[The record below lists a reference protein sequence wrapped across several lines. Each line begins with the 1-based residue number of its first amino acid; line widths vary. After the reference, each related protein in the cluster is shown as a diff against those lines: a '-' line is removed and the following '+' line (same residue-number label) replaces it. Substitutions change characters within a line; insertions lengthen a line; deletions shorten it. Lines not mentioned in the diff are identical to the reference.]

1 MQSGNIFNQTKELRL
16 MTTDEIGSRAAR
28 HGHTPVSNGTENTP
42 SNGGKKPKKKRI
54 LLKIFLGLV
63 LLGILGLLAGVGL
76 FWSYAKDAPK
86 LEDDKLSA
94 TVSSKLYDAN
104 NEVFEELGAEKREMI
119 KPTDVPQLLKD
130 AVVSV
135 EDKRFYKHSG
145 VDPIRILGSAFSNF
159 KTGGLQGGSTLTQQ
173 LIKLS
178 YFSTKEKDQNLKRK
192 AQEAWL
198 AMQLEKEKSKEE
210 ILTYYIN
217 KVYMANGLYGMETAA
232 QAYYGKPLAE
242 LSLPQTALLAGM
254 PQAPNDYDPY
264 VKPDVAKERRDV
276 VLYTMKENDKI
287 TQKEYDDAKATPIA
301 DGLQPLKQSNENRKI
316 VDNYIREVI
325 AEVESMGKNPYT
337 DGLDIHTN
345 LDMNAQKRLYDIIN
359 SDTYVEYPDPEFQVA
374 STVIDVKTG
383 QVKAQI
389 GGRNIPDDVQLGSN
403 LAIETDRDV
412 GSTMKPIADYGPA
425 IENLNYST
433 GRIMMDQPTTYE
445 GTNIE
450 VTNADMQYYGAL
462 TMRKAIMYSRNT
474 TAIRTFDAVGSD
486 KSAAFLKDLGIE
498 FKDFVAANAISSNT
512 SELGGNKYGV
522 SSLKLAAAYAAF
534 ANMGV
539 YNKPYYVSKVVYQD
553 GSEDVTETESKRAMK
568 DSTAY
573 MMTDMLKDVI
583 SGGTAF
589 NAGVPGLIQAGKTGT
604 ANYTDDDLVKIGA
617 SASSSIA
624 PDSTFVG
631 YTPHYAV
638 SVWTGY
644 KQRLTPIPYE
654 YWGTASD
661 VYREMMTYLSEGVS
675 NDDWVM
681 PDSVI
686 RSGSELYVK
695 GAYEEQLLPS
705 NTGNT
710 SSSSWE
716 NPVSS
721 EPGTTSSSTVPSQ
734 TEPSSTQPSEP
745 PVSST
750 QQTEP
755 PASTTPTEVLPSSE
769 PPQESSTPP
778 VIQNNATRRRS
789 SPG

>member
-1 MQSGNIFNQTKELRL
+1 

-28 HGHTPVSNGTENTP
+28 HGHTSGTNNTENTP
-42 SNGGKKPKKKRI
+42 PTNGGKKPKKKRI
-54 LLKIFLGLV
+54 LLKLFLGLV
-63 LLGILGLLAGVGL
+63 LLGVLGLLAGIGL

-198 AMQLEKEKSKEE
+198 AIELEKEKSKEE

-232 QAYYGKPLAE
+232 QSYFGKPLAE
-242 LSLPQTALLAGM
+242 LNLPQTALLAGM

-287 TQKEYDDAKATPIA
+287 TQKEYDDAKATPID

-325 AEVESMGKNPYT
+325 AEVEGMGKNVYT

-345 LDMNAQKRLYDIIN
+345 LDMNAQKRLYEIIN
-359 SDTYVEYPDPEFQVA
+359 SDTYVEYPDQDFQVA

-389 GGRNIPDDVQLGSN
+389 GGRNIPDDVQLGTN

-433 GRIMMDQPTTYE
+433 GRIMMDKPTTYE
-445 GTNIE
+445 GTNIP

-474 TAIRTFDAVGSD
+474 TAIQTFDAVGSD

-498 FKDFVAANAISSNT
+498 FKEIVAANAISSNT
-512 SELGGNKYGV
+512 SDLGGNKYGV

-539 YNKPYYVSKVVYQD
+539 YNKPHYVNKVVYQD
-553 GSEDVTETESKRAMK
+553 GSEDVIETESKRAMK

-604 ANYTDDDLVKIGA
+604 ANYTDADLANIGV
-617 SASSSIA
+617 SESSSIA

-661 VYREMMTYLSEGVS
+661 VYREMMTYLSEGVA
-675 NDDWVM
+675 NDDWTM
-681 PDSVI
+681 PDTVI

-705 NTGNT
+705 STTGYDT
-710 SSSSWE
+710 SSSWE
-716 NPVSS
+716 TPISS
-721 EPGTTSSSTVPSQ
+721 EPATTSSSTVPSQ
-734 TEPSSTQPSEP
+734 TEPPTSQSSEP
-745 PVSST
+745 PASST
-750 QQTEP
+750 PPTEP
-755 PASTTPTEVLPSSE
+755 PASSTPSEEPANSE
-769 PPQESSTPP
+769 PPQSSSGPP
-778 VIQNNATRRRS
+778 VIQNNSFRRRS
-789 SPG
+789 SPE

>member
-1 MQSGNIFNQTKELRL
+1 
-16 MTTDEIGSRAAR
+16 
-28 HGHTPVSNGTENTP
+28 
-42 SNGGKKPKKKRI
+42 
-54 LLKIFLGLV
+54 
-63 LLGILGLLAGVGL
+63 
-76 FWSYAKDAPK
+76 
-86 LEDDKLSA
+86 
-94 TVSSKLYDAN
+94 
-104 NEVFEELGAEKREMI
+104 MI
-119 KPTDVPQLLKD
+119 KPTEVPQLLKD

-232 QAYYGKPLAE
+232 QTYYGKPLSE

-264 VKPDVAKERRDV
+264 VKPEIAKERRDV

-287 TQKEYDDAKATPIA
+287 TQKEYDDAKATPIN
-301 DGLQPLKQSNENRKI
+301 DGLQPLKQSNDNRKI
-316 VDNYIREVI
+316 VDNYIKEVI
-325 AEVESMGKNPYT
+325 NEVSKMGKNVYT
-337 DGLDIHTN
+337 DGLEIHTN
-345 LDMNAQKRLYDIIN
+345 LDMNAQKRLYDIVN
-359 SDTYVEYPDPEFQVA
+359 SDTYVQYPDQDFQVA

-389 GGRNIPDDVQLGSN
+389 GGRNIPDDVQLGTN
-403 LAIETDRDV
+403 LAVETDRDV

-425 IENLNYST
+425 IEDLNYST
-433 GRIMMDQPTTYE
+433 GRIMLDKPTNYE
-445 GTNIE
+445 GTNIP
-450 VTNADMQYYGAL
+450 VTNADMQYYGAI
-462 TMRKAIMYSRNT
+462 TMRKAIMHSRNT
-474 TAIRTFDAVGSD
+474 TAIQTFDEVGSD
-486 KSAAFLKDLGIE
+486 KSAAFLKNLGIE
-498 FKDFVAANAISSNT
+498 FKQIVAANAISSNT
-512 SELGGNKYGV
+512 IDLGGNKYGV
-522 SSLKLAAAYAAF
+522 SSLKLAAAYASF

-539 YNKPYYVSKVVYQD
+539 YNKPYYVNKVVYQD
-553 GSEDVTETESKRAMK
+553 GSEDVTQTESKRAMK

-583 SGGTAF
+583 GGGTAF
-589 NAGVPGLIQAGKTGT
+589 NADIPGLIQAGKTGT
-604 ANYTDDDLVKIGA
+604 ANYTDDDLAKIGA

-644 KQRLTPIPYE
+644 KNRLTPIPFE

-661 VYREMMTYLSEGVS
+661 VYRQMMTYLSEGVS

-681 PDSVI
+681 PDTVV
-686 RSGSELYVK
+686 RSGGELYVK
-695 GAYEEQLLPS
+695 GAYEEQVITS
-705 NTGNT
+705 NSGSDT
-710 SSSSWE
+710 SSSSE
-716 NPVSS
+716 SS
-721 EPGTTSSSTVPSQ
+721 TTSETTSSSTVPSQ
-734 TEPSSTQPSEP
+734 TEAPVTPPSEIPNSSSQSIEPSEPTTSSETVPSSDSTQPSN
-745 PVSST
+745 PV
-750 QQTEP
+750 
-755 PASTTPTEVLPSSE
+755 V
-769 PPQESSTPP
+769 
-778 VIQNNATRRRS
+778 QNNAVRRRS
-789 SPG
+789 SSD

>member
-1 MQSGNIFNQTKELRL
+1 

-28 HGHTPVSNGTENTP
+28 YGRTSASNSTGNTP

-54 LLKIFLGLV
+54 FLKIFLGLV
-63 LLGILGLLAGVGL
+63 LLGVLGLLAGLGL

-86 LEDDKLSA
+86 LEDEKLSA

-198 AMQLEKEKSKEE
+198 AIQLEKEKSKEE

-232 QAYYGKPLAE
+232 QSYYGKPLAE
-242 LSLPQTALLAGM
+242 LTLPQTALLAGM

-287 TQKEYDDAKATPIA
+287 TQKEYEDAKATPI
-301 DGLQPLKQSNENRKI
+301 DEGLQPLKQSNENRKV
-316 VDNYIREVI
+316 VDNYIKEVI
-325 AEVESMGKNPYT
+325 AEVESLGKNPYT

-359 SDTYVEYPDPEFQVA
+359 SDTYVDYPDADFQVA

-445 GTNIE
+445 GTNIP

-474 TAIRTFDAVGSD
+474 TAIQTFDAVGSD
-486 KSAAFLKDLGIE
+486 KSADFLKDLGIE
-498 FKDFVAANAISSNT
+498 FKDLVAANAISSNT
-512 SELGGNKYGV
+512 SDLGGNKYGV

-604 ANYTDDDLVKIGA
+604 ANYTEDDLAKIGA

-675 NDDWVM
+675 TDDWVM

-705 NTGNT
+705 NSGYE

-721 EPGTTSSSTVPSQ
+721 DPGTTSSSTVPSQ
-734 TEPSSTQPSEP
+734 TEPSVSQSSEAP
-745 PVSST
+745 ATST

-755 PASTTPTEVLPSSE
+755 SSSTTPPEVTPPSSD
-769 PPQESSTPP
+769 PPEESSTPP
-778 VIQNNATRRRS
+778 VVQNNSARRRP
-789 SPG
+789 SPD

>member
-1 MQSGNIFNQTKELRL
+1 
-16 MTTDEIGSRAAR
+16 MTTDGIGSRAAR
-28 HGHTPVSNGTENTP
+28 HGQSPSSSTANT
-42 SNGGKKPKKKRI
+42 SSSGGKKPKKKRI

-63 LLGILGLLAGVGL
+63 LLGIIGLLAGLGL

-86 LEDDKLSA
+86 LEDEKLSA

-119 KPTDVPQLLKD
+119 KPTDVPQSLKD

-232 QAYYGKPLAE
+232 QSYFGKPLAE

-276 VLYTMKENDKI
+276 VLYTMKENKKI
-287 TQKEYDDAKATPIA
+287 TEKEYEEAKATPID

-325 AEVESMGKNPYT
+325 AEVEKMGKNPYT

-345 LDMNAQKRLYDIIN
+345 LDMDAQKRLYDIIN
-359 SDTYVEYPDPEFQVA
+359 SDTYVEYPDPDFQVA

-445 GTNIE
+445 GTNIP

-486 KSAAFLKDLGIE
+486 KSADFLKDLGIE
-498 FKDFVAANAISSNT
+498 FKEIVAANAISSNT
-512 SELGGNKYGV
+512 SELDGNKYGV
-522 SSLKLAAAYAAF
+522 SSLKLAAAYASF

-539 YNKPYYVSKVVYQD
+539 YNKPYYVNKVVYQD

-604 ANYTDDDLVKIGA
+604 ANYTDEDLAKIGA
-617 SASSSIA
+617 SESSSIA

-681 PDSVI
+681 PDTVI
-686 RSGSELYVK
+686 RSGNELYVK
-695 GAYEEQLLPS
+695 GVYEEQLLPS
-705 NTGNT
+705 NSGNE

-721 EPGTTSSSTVPSQ
+721 ETGTTSSSTTTVPSQ
-734 TEPSSTQPSEP
+734 TESSSTQSVEP
-745 PVSST
+745 PATST

-755 PASTTPTEVLPSSE
+755 PEPTAPTESSE
-769 PPQESSTPP
+769 VPSQPSTPP
-778 VIQNNATRRRS
+778 VPNSAARRRTS
-789 SPG
+789 SG

>member
-1 MQSGNIFNQTKELRL
+1 
-16 MTTDEIGSRAAR
+16 MTTDEIGSRVSR
-28 HGHTPVSNGTENTP
+28 HGQMPASNNNANIPT
-42 SNGGKKPKKKRI
+42 NGGKKPKKKRI

-63 LLGILGLLAGVGL
+63 LLGFLGLLAGVGL

-86 LEDDKLSA
+86 LDDDKLSA
-94 TVSSKLYDAN
+94 TVSSKLYDIN

-135 EDKRFYKHSG
+135 EDKRFYKHNG

-178 YFSTKEKDQNLKRK
+178 YFSTQEKDQNLKRK

-198 AMQLEKEKSKEE
+198 ALKLEKEKSKEE

-232 QAYYGKPLAE
+232 QSYFGKPLAE
-242 LSLPQTALLAGM
+242 LTLPQTALLAGM

-276 VLYTMKENDKI
+276 VLYTMKENEKI
-287 TQKEYDDAKATPIA
+287 TQKQYDDAKATPID

-316 VDNYIREVI
+316 VDNYIKEVI
-325 AEVESMGKNPYT
+325 DEVESMGKNVYT
-337 DGLDIHTN
+337 DGLDIYTN
-345 LDMNAQKRLYDIIN
+345 LDMNAQKRLYEIIN
-359 SDTYVEYPDPEFQVA
+359 SDTYVEYPDPDFQVA

-389 GGRNIPDDVQLGSN
+389 GGRNIPDDVQLGDN
-403 LAIETDRDV
+403 KAIQTDRDV

-433 GRIMMDQPTTYE
+433 GRIMMDQPTNYE
-445 GTNIE
+445 GTNIA
-450 VTNADMQYYGAL
+450 VTNADMQYYGAI

-474 TAIRTFDAVGSD
+474 TAIQTFNAVGSD
-486 KSAAFLKDLGIE
+486 KSAEFLKGLGIE
-498 FKDFVAANAISSNT
+498 FKDMVAANAISSNT
-512 SELGGNKYGV
+512 SDLGGNKYGV

-539 YNKPYYVSKVVYQD
+539 YNKPYYVNKVVYQD
-553 GSEDVTETESKRAMK
+553 GSEEVTQTESKRAMK
-568 DSTAY
+568 ESTAY
-573 MMTDMLKDVI
+573 MITDMLKDVI

-589 NAGVPGLIQAGKTGT
+589 NAGIPGLIQAGKTGT
-604 ANYTDDDLVKIGA
+604 ANYTEDDLVKMGA
-617 SASSSIA
+617 SQLSSIA

-631 YTPHYAV
+631 YSPHYAI

-654 YWGTASD
+654 YWGTASS

-675 NDDWVM
+675 NDDWEM

-705 NTGNT
+705 NTGYET
-710 SSSSWE
+710 STSWE
-716 NPVSS
+716 SPVSS
-721 EPGTTSSSTVPSQ
+721 ESSTTASSSTETSQSEVPA
-734 TEPSSTQPSEP
+734 TQSSEP
-745 PVSST
+745 PV
-750 QQTEP
+750 
-755 PASTTPTEVLPSSE
+755 TPSQSSE
-769 PPQESSTPP
+769 PAISTPETEVP
-778 VIQNNATRRRS
+778 ASSDPPEQPSTPSVEINA
-789 SPG
+789 GG

>member
-1 MQSGNIFNQTKELRL
+1 

-54 LLKIFLGLV
+54 LLKIFLGIV

-287 TQKEYDDAKATPIA
+287 TQKEYDDAKATPID

-778 VIQNNATRRRS
+778 IIQNNSARRRS

>member
-1 MQSGNIFNQTKELRL
+1 

-28 HGHTPVSNGTENTP
+28 HGHSTVSTSAEIPP

-54 LLKIFLGLV
+54 LLKLFLGLV
-63 LLGILGLLAGVGL
+63 LLGILGLLAGLGL

-104 NEVFEELGAEKREMI
+104 NEVFEELGAEKREII
-119 KPTDVPQLLKD
+119 KPTDVPDLLKD

-145 VDPIRILGSAFSNF
+145 VDPIRIISSAFSNF

-192 AQEAWL
+192 AQEAW
-198 AMQLEKEKSKEE
+198 MSIQLEKEKSKEE
-210 ILTYYIN
+210 ILTYYVN

-232 QAYYGKPLAE
+232 QSYYGKSLAE

-276 VLYTMKENDKI
+276 VLYTMKENEKI
-287 TQKEYDDAKATPIA
+287 TQKEYDEAKATPID

-325 AEVESMGKNPYT
+325 AEVESMGKNVYT

-359 SDTYVEYPDPEFQVA
+359 SDTYVEYPDPDFQVA

-389 GGRNIPDDVQLGSN
+389 GGRNIPDDVQLGTNS
-403 LAIETDRDV
+403 AIETDRDV

-433 GRIMMDQPTTYE
+433 GRIMMDKPTTYE
-445 GTNIE
+445 GTNIP

-474 TAIRTFDAVGSD
+474 TAIQTFDAVGRD

-498 FKDFVAANAISSNT
+498 FKEIVAANAISSNT
-512 SELGGNKYGV
+512 SDLGGNKYGV

-539 YNKPYYVSKVVYQD
+539 YNKPYYVNKVVYQD

-589 NAGVPGLIQAGKTGT
+589 NAGIPGLIQAGKTGT
-604 ANYTDDDLVKIGA
+604 ANYTEDDLAKMGA
-617 SASSSIA
+617 YESSSIA

-644 KQRLTPIPYE
+644 KQRLTPIPFE

-661 VYREMMTYLSEGVS
+661 VYREMMSYLSEGVP

-681 PDSVI
+681 PDTVI

-705 NTGNT
+705 NTGSEASSSSETSTSSDST
-710 SSSSWE
+710 SSSL
-716 NPVSS
+716 
-721 EPGTTSSSTVPSQ
+721 TAPSQ
-734 TEPSSTQPSEP
+734 TEPSATEP
-745 PVSST
+745 NEIPASST
-750 QQTEP
+750 QQSE
-755 PASTTPTEVLPSSE
+755 STVPTSSSEVLPSGE
-769 PPQESSTPP
+769 PPEQSSTTPP
-778 VIQNNATRRRS
+778 VIQNNAARRRS
-789 SPG
+789 SSD

>member
-1 MQSGNIFNQTKELRL
+1 
-16 MTTDEIGSRAAR
+16 MTTDEISSRAAR
-28 HGHTPVSNGTENTP
+28 HGHTSTSNGTTNIP

-54 LLKIFLGLV
+54 FLKIFLGLV
-63 LLGILGLLAGVGL
+63 ILGIVGLLAGVGL

-86 LEDDKLSA
+86 IEDDKLSA

-192 AQEAWL
+192 AQEAWM

-232 QAYYGKPLAE
+232 QSYFGKPLAE

-276 VLYTMKENDKI
+276 VLYTMKENEKI
-287 TQKEYDDAKATPIA
+287 TQKEYEDAKATPID

-316 VDNYIREVI
+316 VDNYIKEVI
-325 AEVESMGKNPYT
+325 AEVESMGKNVYI

-359 SDTYVEYPDPEFQVA
+359 SDTYVEYPDPDFQVA

-389 GGRNIPDDVQLGSN
+389 GGRNIPDDVQLGEN
-403 LAIETDRDV
+403 LALNVRRDV

-445 GTNIE
+445 GTNIP

-474 TAIRTFDAVGSD
+474 TAIQTFDTVGSD
-486 KSAAFLKDLGIE
+486 KSAEFLKNLGIE
-498 FKDFVAANAISSNT
+498 FKDIVAANAISSNT
-512 SELGGNKYGV
+512 NEIDGTKYGV

-539 YNKPYYVSKVVYQD
+539 YNKPYYVNKVVYQD

-583 SGGTAF
+583 TGGTAF

-604 ANYTDDDLVKIGA
+604 ANYTEDDLIKMGA
-617 SASSSIA
+617 SQSSSIA

-644 KQRLTPIPYE
+644 NDRKTPIPFE

-675 NDDWVM
+675 NDDWTM

-695 GAYEEQLLPS
+695 GAYEENLLPS
-705 NTGNT
+705 NTSYDT
-710 SSSSWE
+710 SASWE
-716 NPVSS
+716 NPISS
-721 EPGTTSSSTVPSQ
+721 EPATTSSSTSASQ
-734 TEPSSTQPSEP
+734 TEPSSTQPSDQ

-750 QQTEP
+750 QPSEQPSSTPPTEP
-755 PASTTPTEVLPSSE
+755 PASSD
-769 PPQESSTPP
+769 PPEQPSSTPP
-778 VIQNNATRRRS
+778 EQNNAAGRRS
-789 SPG
+789 PSS

>member
-1 MQSGNIFNQTKELRL
+1 

-28 HGHTPVSNGTENTP
+28 HGHSPAPNSAGSIPP
-42 SNGGKKPKKKRI
+42 SAGGKKPKKKRI

-63 LLGILGLLAGVGL
+63 ILGILGLLAGLGL

-86 LEDDKLSA
+86 LDDEKLSA
-94 TVSSKLYDAN
+94 TVSSKLYDIN

-178 YFSTKEKDQNLKRK
+178 YFSTSEKDQNLKRK

-198 AMQLEKEKSKEE
+198 AIQLEKEKSKEE

-232 QAYYGKPLAE
+232 QTYYGKTLSE

-264 VKPDVAKERRDV
+264 VKPDIAKERRDV
-276 VLYTMKENDKI
+276 VLYTMKENEKI
-287 TQKEYDDAKATPIA
+287 TQKEYDEAKATPID
-301 DGLQPLKQSNENRKI
+301 DGLQPLKQSNDNRKI
-316 VDNYIREVI
+316 VDNYIKEVI
-325 AEVESMGKNPYT
+325 DEVEAMGKNIYT
-337 DGLDIHTN
+337 DGLDIYTN
-345 LDMNAQKRLYDIIN
+345 LDMNAQKHLYDIIN
-359 SDTYVEYPDPEFQVA
+359 TDQYVDYPDADFQVT

-389 GGRNIPDDVQLGSN
+389 GGRNIPDDVQLGTN
-403 LAIETDRDV
+403 FANETDRDV

-433 GRIMMDQPTTYE
+433 GRILMDKPTTYE
-445 GTNIE
+445 GTNIP

-474 TAIRTFDAVGSD
+474 TAIQTFDAVGSD
-486 KSAAFLKDLGIE
+486 KSAEFLKGLGIE
-498 FKDFVAANAISSNT
+498 FKDIVAANAISSNT

-534 ANMGV
+534 GNMGV
-539 YNKPYYVSKVVYQD
+539 YNKPYYVNKIVYQD
-553 GSEDVTETESKRAMK
+553 GSEEVTQTESHRAMK

-583 SGGTAF
+583 NGGTAF
-589 NAGVPGLIQAGKTGT
+589 NAAVPGLVQAGKTGT
-604 ANYTDDDLVKIGA
+604 ANYTDDDLVKMGA
-617 SASSSIA
+617 SESSSIA

-644 KQRLTPIPYE
+644 RNRLTPIPYE
-654 YWGTASD
+654 YWGTASS
-661 VYREMMTYLSEGVS
+661 VYREMMTYLSEGVAT
-675 NDDWVM
+675 DDWTM

-705 NTGNT
+705 NTGYT
-710 SSSSWE
+710 SSTSWE
-716 NPVSS
+716 APVSS
-721 EPGTTSSSTVPSQ
+721 EPTASSSTAASSETPVSQ
-734 TEPSSTQPSEP
+734 SSDA

-750 QQTEP
+750 QAPEPSTPSTEEP
-755 PASTTPTEVLPSSE
+755 PITSTEV
-769 PPQESSTPP
+769 PPEQSSTPP
-778 VIQNNATRRRS
+778 EQNNAARSGRS
-789 SPG
+789 SSG

>member
-1 MQSGNIFNQTKELRL
+1 

-28 HGHTPVSNGTENTP
+28 HGHTSTSNNTLNIP
-42 SNGGKKPKKKRI
+42 SNGEKKPKKKRI
-54 LLKIFLGLV
+54 LLKLFLGLI
-63 LLGILGLLAGVGL
+63 LLGVIGLLAGLGL
-76 FWSYAKDAPK
+76 FWSYAKNAPK
-86 LEDDKLSA
+86 LDDEMLNA

-104 NEVFEELGAEKREMI
+104 NEVFEDLGAEKREMI
-119 KPTDVPQLLKD
+119 KPTEVPQLLKD

-145 VDPIRILGSAFSNF
+145 VDPIRIIGSALSNF

-198 AMQLEKEKSKEE
+198 SLQLEKEKSKEE
-210 ILTYYIN
+210 ILTYYVN

-232 QAYYGKPLAE
+232 QTYFGKPLSE

-264 VKPDVAKERRDV
+264 TQPDTAKDRRDV
-276 VLYTMKENDKI
+276 VLFTMKENNKI
-287 TQKEYDDAKATPIA
+287 TQQEYDAAKATPVN
-301 DGLQPLKQSNENRKI
+301 DGLQPLQTSNENRKI
-316 VDNYIREVI
+316 VDNYIKQVI
-325 AEVESMGKNPYT
+325 DEVEEKTGKNVYT
-337 DGLDIHTN
+337 DGLEIHTN
-345 LDMNAQKRLYDIIN
+345 LDMAAQKHLYNVIN
-359 SDTYVEYPDPEFQVA
+359 TADYVQYPDADFQVA

-389 GGRNIPDDVQLGSN
+389 GGRNIPDDVQLGEN
-403 LAIETDRDV
+403 LALNVRRDV

-433 GRIMMDQPTTYE
+433 GRIMMDKPTTYE
-445 GTNIE
+445 GTNIP

-474 TAIRTFDAVGSD
+474 TAIQTFDEVGKD
-486 KSAAFLKDLGIE
+486 KSAEFLKNLGIE
-498 FKDFVAANAISSNT
+498 FKDIVAANAISSNT
-512 SELGGNKYGV
+512 NKIDGTKYGV

-539 YNKPYYVSKVVYQD
+539 YNKPYYVNKVVYQD
-553 GSEDVTETESKRAMK
+553 GSEDDFQPESKRVMK

-583 SGGTAF
+583 TGGTAF

-604 ANYTDDDLVKIGA
+604 ANYTDDDLTRMGA
-617 SASSSIA
+617 SESSSIA

-631 YTPHYAV
+631 YTPNYAV

-644 KQRLTPIPYE
+644 KERLTPIPFE

-661 VYREMMTYLSEGVS
+661 VYREMMTYLSENVS

-695 GAYEEQLLPS
+695 GAYEENLLPS
-705 NTGNT
+705 NTGVIT
-710 SSSSWE
+710 SSTAESTSAA
-716 NPVSS
+716 P
-721 EPGTTSSSTVPSQ
+721 TQSSSTTATSEPTAPTSEPA
-734 TEPSSTQPSEP
+734 TPADPPKEEPSKPTSPPAVEQPTSSEETVPDSKP
-745 PVSST
+745 PV
-750 QQTEP
+750 
-755 PASTTPTEVLPSSE
+755 
-769 PPQESSTPP
+769 
-778 VIQNNATRRRS
+778 QNNPARRNPS
-789 SPG
+789 GG

>member
-1 MQSGNIFNQTKELRL
+1 

-28 HGHTPVSNGTENTP
+28 HGHSPAPAPNSAESIPP
-42 SNGGKKPKKKRI
+42 SAGGKKPKKKRI

-63 LLGILGLLAGVGL
+63 ILGILGLLAGLGL

-86 LEDDKLSA
+86 LDDEKLSA
-94 TVSSKLYDAN
+94 TVSSKLYDIN

-178 YFSTKEKDQNLKRK
+178 YFSTSEKDQNLKRK

-198 AMQLEKEKSKEE
+198 AIQLEKEKSKEE

-232 QAYYGKPLAE
+232 QTYYGKTLSE

-264 VKPDVAKERRDV
+264 VKPDIAKERRDV
-276 VLYTMKENDKI
+276 VLYTMKENEKI
-287 TQKEYDDAKATPIA
+287 TQKEYDEAKATPID
-301 DGLQPLKQSNENRKI
+301 DGLQPLKQSNDNRKI
-316 VDNYIREVI
+316 VDNYIKEVI
-325 AEVESMGKNPYT
+325 DEVEAMGKNIYT
-337 DGLDIHTN
+337 DGLDIYTN
-345 LDMNAQKRLYDIIN
+345 LDMNAQKHLYDIIN
-359 SDTYVEYPDPEFQVA
+359 TDQYVDYPDADFQVT

-389 GGRNIPDDVQLGSN
+389 GGRNIPDDVQLGTN
-403 LAIETDRDV
+403 FANETDRDV

-433 GRIMMDQPTTYE
+433 GRIMMDKPTTYE
-445 GTNIE
+445 GTNIP

-474 TAIRTFDAVGSD
+474 TAIQTFDAVGSD
-486 KSAAFLKDLGIE
+486 KSAEFLKGLGIE
-498 FKDFVAANAISSNT
+498 FKDIVAANAISSNT

-534 ANMGV
+534 GNMGV
-539 YNKPYYVSKVVYQD
+539 YNKPYYVNKIVYQD
-553 GSEDVTETESKRAMK
+553 GSEEVTQTESHRAMK

-583 SGGTAF
+583 NGGTAF
-589 NAGVPGLIQAGKTGT
+589 NAAVPGLVQAGKTGT
-604 ANYTDDDLVKIGA
+604 ANYTDEDLVKMGA
-617 SASSSIA
+617 SESSSIA

-644 KQRLTPIPYE
+644 RNRLTPIPFE
-654 YWGTASD
+654 YWGTASS
-661 VYREMMTYLSEGVS
+661 VYREMMTYLSEGTAT
-675 NDDWVM
+675 DDWTM

-705 NTGNT
+705 NTGYT
-710 SSSSWE
+710 SSTSWE
-716 NPVSS
+716 APVSS
-721 EPGTTSSSTVPSQ
+721 EPTSSSSTVPSSETPVSQ
-734 TEPSSTQPSEP
+734 SSDA

-750 QQTEP
+750 QAPEP
-755 PASTTPTEVLPSSE
+755 PTPSSTEEPPITSTEVPPEQSSA
-769 PPQESSTPP
+769 PPE
-778 VIQNNATRRRS
+778 QNNASRSGRS
-789 SPG
+789 SSG

>member
-1 MQSGNIFNQTKELRL
+1 

-28 HGHTPVSNGTENTP
+28 HGHSPAPAPNSAGSIPP
-42 SNGGKKPKKKRI
+42 SAGGKKPKKKRI

-63 LLGILGLLAGVGL
+63 ILGILGLLAGLGL

-86 LEDDKLSA
+86 LDDEKLSA
-94 TVSSKLYDAN
+94 TVSSKLYDIN

-178 YFSTKEKDQNLKRK
+178 YFSTSEKDQNLKRK

-198 AMQLEKEKSKEE
+198 AIQLEKEKSKEE

-232 QAYYGKPLAE
+232 QTYYGKTLSE

-264 VKPDVAKERRDV
+264 VKPDIAKERRDV
-276 VLYTMKENDKI
+276 VLYTMKENEKI
-287 TQKEYDDAKATPIA
+287 TQKEYDEAKATPID
-301 DGLQPLKQSNENRKI
+301 DGLQPLKQSNDNRKI
-316 VDNYIREVI
+316 VDNYIKEVI
-325 AEVESMGKNPYT
+325 DEVEAMGKNIYT
-337 DGLDIHTN
+337 DGLDIYTN
-345 LDMNAQKRLYDIIN
+345 LDMNAQKHLYDIIN
-359 SDTYVEYPDPEFQVA
+359 TDQYVDYPDADFQVT

-389 GGRNIPDDVQLGSN
+389 GGRNIPDDVQLGTN
-403 LAIETDRDV
+403 FANETDRDV

-433 GRIMMDQPTTYE
+433 GRIMMDKPTTYE
-445 GTNIE
+445 GTNIP

-474 TAIRTFDAVGSD
+474 TAIQTFDAVGSD
-486 KSAAFLKDLGIE
+486 KSAEFLKGLGIE
-498 FKDFVAANAISSNT
+498 FKDIVAANAISSNT

-534 ANMGV
+534 GNMGV
-539 YNKPYYVSKVVYQD
+539 YNKPYYVNKIVYQD
-553 GSEDVTETESKRAMK
+553 GSEEVTQTESHRAMK

-583 SGGTAF
+583 NGGTAF
-589 NAGVPGLIQAGKTGT
+589 NAAVPGLVQAGKTGT
-604 ANYTDDDLVKIGA
+604 ANYTDEDLVKMGA
-617 SASSSIA
+617 SESSSIA

-644 KQRLTPIPYE
+644 RNRLTPIPFE
-654 YWGTASD
+654 YWGTASS
-661 VYREMMTYLSEGVS
+661 VYREMMTYLSEGTAT
-675 NDDWVM
+675 DDWTM

-705 NTGNT
+705 NTGYT
-710 SSSSWE
+710 SSTSWE
-716 NPVSS
+716 APVSS
-721 EPGTTSSSTVPSQ
+721 EPTSSSATVPSSETPVSQ
-734 TEPSSTQPSEP
+734 SSETPVSSTQSPEP

-750 QQTEP
+750 EEP
-755 PASTTPTEVLPSSE
+755 PITSTEVPPEQSSA
-769 PPQESSTPP
+769 PPE
-778 VIQNNATRRRS
+778 QNNASRSGRS
-789 SPG
+789 SSG

>member
-1 MQSGNIFNQTKELRL
+1 

-28 HGHTPVSNGTENTP
+28 HGHITTSTGADIPP

-54 LLKIFLGLV
+54 FLKLFLGLV
-63 LLGILGLLAGVGL
+63 LLGILGFLAGLGL

-104 NEVFEELGAEKREMI
+104 NEVFEELGAEKREII
-119 KPTDVPQLLKD
+119 KPTDVPDLLKD

-145 VDPIRILGSAFSNF
+145 VDPIRIIGSAFSNF

-198 AMQLEKEKSKEE
+198 AMKLEKEKSKEE

-232 QAYYGKPLAE
+232 QSYYGKPLAE
-242 LSLPQTALLAGM
+242 LTLPQTALLAGM

-264 VKPDVAKERRDV
+264 VNPDVAKERRDV
-276 VLYTMKENDKI
+276 VLYTMKENEKI
-287 TQKEYDDAKATPIA
+287 SQKEYDEAKATPID

-325 AEVESMGKNPYT
+325 AEVEAMGKNVYT

-359 SDTYVEYPDPEFQVA
+359 SDTYVQYPDPDFQVA

-389 GGRNIPDDVQLGSN
+389 GGRNIPDDVQLGTNS
-403 LAIETDRDV
+403 AIETDRDV

-433 GRIMMDQPTTYE
+433 GRIMMDKPTTYE
-445 GTNIE
+445 GTTIP

-474 TAIRTFDAVGSD
+474 TAIQTFDAVGSD

-498 FKDFVAANAISSNT
+498 FKEIVAANAISSNT
-512 SELGGNKYGV
+512 SELDGNKYGV

-539 YNKPYYVSKVVYQD
+539 YNKPYYVNKVVYQD

-589 NAGVPGLIQAGKTGT
+589 NAGIPGLIQAGKTGT
-604 ANYTDDDLVKIGA
+604 ANYTEDDLAKMGA
-617 SASSSIA
+617 SESSSIA

-681 PDSVI
+681 PDTVI

-705 NTGNT
+705 NTGSVT
-710 SSSSWE
+710 SSSSE
-716 NPVSS
+716 GSTSS
-721 EPGTTSSSTVPSQ
+721 DSTSSSPTMPSQ
-734 TEPSSTQPSEP
+734 TEPSATEPNEIPATSTQQPEP
-745 PVSST
+745 PVSTS
-750 QQTEP
+750 P
-755 PASTTPTEVLPSSE
+755 SEVLPSSD
-769 PPQESSTPP
+769 PPEQSSVPP
-778 VIQNNATRRRS
+778 VIQNNSVRRRS
-789 SPG
+789 TSD

>member
-1 MQSGNIFNQTKELRL
+1 

-28 HGHTPVSNGTENTP
+28 YGRTSASNSTGNTP

-54 LLKIFLGLV
+54 FLKIFLGLV
-63 LLGILGLLAGVGL
+63 LLGVLGLLAGLGL

-86 LEDDKLSA
+86 LEDEKLSA

-198 AMQLEKEKSKEE
+198 AIQLEKEKSKEE

-232 QAYYGKPLAE
+232 QSYYGKPLAE
-242 LSLPQTALLAGM
+242 LTLPQTALLAGM

-287 TQKEYDDAKATPIA
+287 TQKEYEDAKATPI
-301 DGLQPLKQSNENRKI
+301 DEGLQPLKQSNENRKV
-316 VDNYIREVI
+316 VDNYIKEVI
-325 AEVESMGKNPYT
+325 AEVESLGKNPYT

-359 SDTYVEYPDPEFQVA
+359 SDTYVDYPDADFQVA

-445 GTNIE
+445 GTNIP

-474 TAIRTFDAVGSD
+474 TAIQTFDAVGSD
-486 KSAAFLKDLGIE
+486 KSADFLKDLGIE

-512 SELGGNKYGV
+512 SDLGGNKYGV

-604 ANYTDDDLVKIGA
+604 ANYTEDDLAKIGA

-675 NDDWVM
+675 TDDWVM

-705 NTGNT
+705 NSGYE

-721 EPGTTSSSTVPSQ
+721 DPGTTSSSTVPSQ
-734 TEPSSTQPSEP
+734 TEPSVSQSSEAP
-745 PVSST
+745 ATST

-755 PASTTPTEVLPSSE
+755 SSSTTPPEVTPPSSD
-769 PPQESSTPP
+769 PPEESSTPP
-778 VIQNNATRRRS
+778 VVQNNSARRRP
-789 SPG
+789 SPD

>member
-1 MQSGNIFNQTKELRL
+1 

-28 HGHTPVSNGTENTP
+28 YGRTSASNSTGNTP

-54 LLKIFLGLV
+54 FLKIFLGLV
-63 LLGILGLLAGVGL
+63 LLGGLGLLAGLGL

-86 LEDDKLSA
+86 LEDEKLSA

-198 AMQLEKEKSKEE
+198 AIQLEKEKSKEE

-232 QAYYGKPLAE
+232 QSYYGKPLAE
-242 LSLPQTALLAGM
+242 LTLPQTALLAGM

-287 TQKEYDDAKATPIA
+287 TQKEYEDAKATPID
-301 DGLQPLKQSNENRKI
+301 DGLQPLKQSNENRKV
-316 VDNYIREVI
+316 VDNYIKEVI
-325 AEVESMGKNPYT
+325 AEVESLGKNPYT

-359 SDTYVEYPDPEFQVA
+359 SDTYVDYPDADFQVA

-445 GTNIE
+445 GTNIP

-474 TAIRTFDAVGSD
+474 TAIQTFDAVGSD
-486 KSAAFLKDLGIE
+486 KSADFLKDLGIE

-512 SELGGNKYGV
+512 SDLGGNKYGV

-604 ANYTDDDLVKIGA
+604 ANYTEDDLAKIGA

-675 NDDWVM
+675 TDDWVM

-705 NTGNT
+705 NSGYE

-721 EPGTTSSSTVPSQ
+721 DPGTTSSSTVPSQ
-734 TEPSSTQPSEP
+734 TEPSVSQSSEAP
-745 PVSST
+745 ATST

-755 PASTTPTEVLPSSE
+755 SSSTTPPEVTPPSSD
-769 PPQESSTPP
+769 PPEESSTPP
-778 VIQNNATRRRS
+778 VVQNNSARRRP
-789 SPG
+789 SPD

>member
-1 MQSGNIFNQTKELRL
+1 

-28 HGHTPVSNGTENTP
+28 YGRTSASNSTGNTP

-54 LLKIFLGLV
+54 FLKIFLGLV
-63 LLGILGLLAGVGL
+63 LLGVLGLLAGLGL

-86 LEDDKLSA
+86 LEDEKLSA

-198 AMQLEKEKSKEE
+198 AIQLEKEKSKEE

-232 QAYYGKPLAE
+232 QSYYGKPLAE
-242 LSLPQTALLAGM
+242 LTLPQTALLAGM

-287 TQKEYDDAKATPIA
+287 TQKEYEDAKATPID
-301 DGLQPLKQSNENRKI
+301 DGLQPLKQSNENRKV
-316 VDNYIREVI
+316 VDNYIKEVI
-325 AEVESMGKNPYT
+325 AEVESLGKNPYT

-359 SDTYVEYPDPEFQVA
+359 SDTYVDYPDADFQVA

-445 GTNIE
+445 GTNIP

-474 TAIRTFDAVGSD
+474 TAIQTFDAVGSD
-486 KSAAFLKDLGIE
+486 KSADFLKDLGIE

-512 SELGGNKYGV
+512 SDLGGNKYGV

-604 ANYTDDDLVKIGA
+604 ANYTEDDLAKIGA
-617 SASSSIA
+617 SVSSSIA

-675 NDDWVM
+675 TDDWVM

-705 NTGNT
+705 NSGYE

-721 EPGTTSSSTVPSQ
+721 DPGTTSSSTVPSQ
-734 TEPSSTQPSEP
+734 TEPSVSQSSEAP
-745 PVSST
+745 ATST

-755 PASTTPTEVLPSSE
+755 SSSTTPPEVTPPSSD
-769 PPQESSTPP
+769 PPEESSTPP
-778 VIQNNATRRRS
+778 VVQNNSARRRP
-789 SPG
+789 SPD

>member
-1 MQSGNIFNQTKELRL
+1 

-28 HGHTPVSNGTENTP
+28 YGRTSASNSTGNTP

-54 LLKIFLGLV
+54 FLKIFLGLV
-63 LLGILGLLAGVGL
+63 LLGVLGLLAGLGL

-86 LEDDKLSA
+86 LEDEKLSA

-198 AMQLEKEKSKEE
+198 AIQLEKEKSKEE

-232 QAYYGKPLAE
+232 QSYYGKPLAE
-242 LSLPQTALLAGM
+242 LTLPQTALLAGM

-287 TQKEYDDAKATPIA
+287 TQKEYEDAKATPID
-301 DGLQPLKQSNENRKI
+301 DGLQPLKQSNENRKV
-316 VDNYIREVI
+316 VDNYIKEVI
-325 AEVESMGKNPYT
+325 AEVESLGKNPYT

-359 SDTYVEYPDPEFQVA
+359 SDTYVDYPDADFQVA

-445 GTNIE
+445 GTNIP

-474 TAIRTFDAVGSD
+474 TAIQTFDAVGSD
-486 KSAAFLKDLGIE
+486 KSADFLKDLGIE

-512 SELGGNKYGV
+512 SDLGGNKYGV

-604 ANYTDDDLVKIGA
+604 ANYTEDDLAKIGA

-675 NDDWVM
+675 TDDWVM

-705 NTGNT
+705 NSGYE

-721 EPGTTSSSTVPSQ
+721 DPGTTSSSTVPSQ
-734 TEPSSTQPSEP
+734 TEPSVSQSSEAP
-745 PVSST
+745 ATST

-755 PASTTPTEVLPSSE
+755 SSSTTPPEVTPPSSD
-769 PPQESSTPP
+769 PPEESSTPP
-778 VIQNNATRRRS
+778 VVQNNSARRRP
-789 SPG
+789 SPD

>member
-1 MQSGNIFNQTKELRL
+1 

-28 HGHTPVSNGTENTP
+28 HGHTPASNNTENTP

-54 LLKIFLGLV
+54 LLKLFLVLV
-63 LLGILGLLAGVGL
+63 LLGIIGLLAGLGL
-76 FWSYAKDAPK
+76 FWSYAKEAPK
-86 LEDDKLSA
+86 LDDEKLSA

-119 KPTDVPQLLKD
+119 KPTEVPQLLKD

-232 QAYYGKPLAE
+232 QTYYGKPLSE

-264 VKPDVAKERRDV
+264 VKPEIAKERRDV

-287 TQKEYDDAKATPIA
+287 TQKEYDDAKATPIN
-301 DGLQPLKQSNENRKI
+301 DGLQPLKQSNDNRKI
-316 VDNYIREVI
+316 VDNYIKEVI
-325 AEVESMGKNPYT
+325 NEVSKMGKNVYT
-337 DGLDIHTN
+337 DGLEIHTN
-345 LDMNAQKRLYDIIN
+345 LDMNAQKRLYDIVN
-359 SDTYVEYPDPEFQVA
+359 SDTYVQYPDQDFQVA

-389 GGRNIPDDVQLGSN
+389 GGRNIPDDVQLGTN
-403 LAIETDRDV
+403 LAVETDRDV

-425 IENLNYST
+425 IEDLNYST
-433 GRIMMDQPTTYE
+433 GRIMLDKPTNYE
-445 GTNIE
+445 GTNIP
-450 VTNADMQYYGAL
+450 VTNADMQYYGAI
-462 TMRKAIMYSRNT
+462 TMRKAIMHSRNT
-474 TAIRTFDAVGSD
+474 TAIQTFDEVGSD
-486 KSAAFLKDLGIE
+486 KSAAFLKNLGIE
-498 FKDFVAANAISSNT
+498 FKQIVAANAISSNT
-512 SELGGNKYGV
+512 IDLGGNKYGV
-522 SSLKLAAAYAAF
+522 SSLKLAAAYASF

-539 YNKPYYVSKVVYQD
+539 YNKPYYVNKVVYQD
-553 GSEDVTETESKRAMK
+553 GSEDVTQTESKRAMK

-583 SGGTAF
+583 GGGTAF
-589 NAGVPGLIQAGKTGT
+589 NADIPGLIQAGKTGT
-604 ANYTDDDLVKIGA
+604 ANYTDDDLAKIGA

-644 KQRLTPIPYE
+644 KNRLTPIPFE

-661 VYREMMTYLSEGVS
+661 VYRQMMTYLSEGVS

-681 PDSVI
+681 PDTVV
-686 RSGSELYVK
+686 RSGGELYVK
-695 GAYEEQLLPS
+695 GAYEEQVITS
-705 NTGNT
+705 NSGSDT
-710 SSSSWE
+710 SSSSE
-716 NPVSS
+716 SS
-721 EPGTTSSSTVPSQ
+721 TTSETTSSSTVPSQ
-734 TEPSSTQPSEP
+734 TEAPVTPPSEIPNSSSQSIEPSEPTTSSETVPSSDSTQPSN
-745 PVSST
+745 PV
-750 QQTEP
+750 
-755 PASTTPTEVLPSSE
+755 V
-769 PPQESSTPP
+769 
-778 VIQNNATRRRS
+778 QNNAVRRRS
-789 SPG
+789 SSD

>member
-1 MQSGNIFNQTKELRL
+1 

-28 HGHTPVSNGTENTP
+28 YGRTSASNSTGNTP

-54 LLKIFLGLV
+54 FLKIFLGLV
-63 LLGILGLLAGVGL
+63 LLGVLGLLAGLGL

-86 LEDDKLSA
+86 LEDEKLSA

-198 AMQLEKEKSKEE
+198 AIQLEKEKSKEE

-232 QAYYGKPLAE
+232 QSYYGKPLAE
-242 LSLPQTALLAGM
+242 LTLPQTALLAGM

-287 TQKEYDDAKATPIA
+287 TQKEYEDAKATPI
-301 DGLQPLKQSNENRKI
+301 DEGLQPLKQSNENRKV
-316 VDNYIREVI
+316 VDNYIKEVI
-325 AEVESMGKNPYT
+325 AEVESLGKNPYT

-359 SDTYVEYPDPEFQVA
+359 SDTYVDYPDADFQVA

-445 GTNIE
+445 GTNIP

-474 TAIRTFDAVGSD
+474 TAIQTFDAVGSD
-486 KSAAFLKDLGIE
+486 KSADFLKDLGIE
-498 FKDFVAANAISSNT
+498 FKDLVAANAISSNT
-512 SELGGNKYGV
+512 SDLGGNKYGV

-604 ANYTDDDLVKIGA
+604 ANYTEDDLAKIGA

-675 NDDWVM
+675 TDDWVM

-705 NTGNT
+705 NSGYE

-721 EPGTTSSSTVPSQ
+721 DPGTTSSSTVPSQ
-734 TEPSSTQPSEP
+734 TEPSVSQSSEAP
-745 PVSST
+745 ATST

-755 PASTTPTEVLPSSE
+755 SSSITPPEVTPPSSD
-769 PPQESSTPP
+769 PPEESSTPP
-778 VIQNNATRRRS
+778 VVQNNSARRRP
-789 SPG
+789 SPD

>member
-1 MQSGNIFNQTKELRL
+1 

-28 HGHTPVSNGTENTP
+28 HRHSPAPAPNSAGSIPP
-42 SNGGKKPKKKRI
+42 SAGGKKPKKKRI

-63 LLGILGLLAGVGL
+63 ILGILGLLAGLGL

-86 LEDDKLSA
+86 LDDEKLSA
-94 TVSSKLYDAN
+94 TVSSKLYDIN

-178 YFSTKEKDQNLKRK
+178 YFSTSEKDQNLKRK

-198 AMQLEKEKSKEE
+198 AIQLEKEKSKEE

-232 QAYYGKPLAE
+232 QTYYGKTLSE

-264 VKPDVAKERRDV
+264 VKPDIAKERRDV
-276 VLYTMKENDKI
+276 VLYTMKENEKI
-287 TQKEYDDAKATPIA
+287 TQKEYDEAKATPID
-301 DGLQPLKQSNENRKI
+301 DGLQPLKQSNDNRKI
-316 VDNYIREVI
+316 VDNYIKEVI
-325 AEVESMGKNPYT
+325 DEVEAMGKNIYT
-337 DGLDIHTN
+337 DGLDIYTN
-345 LDMNAQKRLYDIIN
+345 LDMNAQKHLYDIIN
-359 SDTYVEYPDPEFQVA
+359 TDQYVDYPDADFQVT

-389 GGRNIPDDVQLGSN
+389 GGRNIPDDVQLGTN
-403 LAIETDRDV
+403 FANETDRDV

-433 GRIMMDQPTTYE
+433 GRIMMDKPTTYE
-445 GTNIE
+445 GTNIP

-474 TAIRTFDAVGSD
+474 TAIQTFDAVGSD
-486 KSAAFLKDLGIE
+486 KSAEFLKSLGIE
-498 FKDFVAANAISSNT
+498 FKDIVAANAISSNT

-534 ANMGV
+534 GNMGV
-539 YNKPYYVSKVVYQD
+539 YNKPYYVNKIVYQD
-553 GSEDVTETESKRAMK
+553 GSEEVTQTESHRAMK

-583 SGGTAF
+583 NGGTAF
-589 NAGVPGLIQAGKTGT
+589 NAAVPGLVQAGKTGT
-604 ANYTDDDLVKIGA
+604 ANYTDEDLVKMGA
-617 SASSSIA
+617 SESSSIA

-644 KQRLTPIPYE
+644 RNRLTPIPFE
-654 YWGTASD
+654 YWGTASS
-661 VYREMMTYLSEGVS
+661 VYREMMTYLSEGTAT
-675 NDDWVM
+675 DDWTM

-705 NTGNT
+705 NTGYT
-710 SSSSWE
+710 SSTSWE
-716 NPVSS
+716 APVSS
-721 EPGTTSSSTVPSQ
+721 EPTSSSSTVPSSETPVSQ
-734 TEPSSTQPSEP
+734 SSDA

-750 QQTEP
+750 QAPEP
-755 PASTTPTEVLPSSE
+755 PTPSSTEEPPITSTEVPPEQSSA
-769 PPQESSTPP
+769 PPE
-778 VIQNNATRRRS
+778 QNNASRSGRS
-789 SPG
+789 SSG

>member
-1 MQSGNIFNQTKELRL
+1 

>member
-1 MQSGNIFNQTKELRL
+1 

-28 HGHTPVSNGTENTP
+28 HGHTPASNSTGNTP

-63 LLGILGLLAGVGL
+63 LLGILGLLAGLGL

-86 LEDDKLSA
+86 LDDEKLSA

-178 YFSTKEKDQNLKRK
+178 YFSTTEKDQNLKRK

-198 AMQLEKEKSKEE
+198 AMKLEKEKSKEE

-232 QAYYGKPLAE
+232 QSYYGKPLAE
-242 LSLPQTALLAGM
+242 LTLPQTALLAGM

-287 TQKEYDDAKATPIA
+287 TQKEYDDAKATPID

-359 SDTYVEYPDPEFQVA
+359 SDTYVQYPDPEFQVA

-445 GTNIE
+445 GTNIP

-474 TAIRTFDAVGSD
+474 TAIQTFDAVGSD

-512 SELGGNKYGV
+512 SDLGGNKYGV

-534 ANMGV
+534 ANLGV

-589 NAGVPGLIQAGKTGT
+589 NAGIPGLIQAGKTGT
-604 ANYTDDDLVKIGA
+604 ANYTEDDLAKIGA
-617 SASSSIA
+617 SESSSIA

-681 PDSVI
+681 PDTVI

-705 NTGNT
+705 NSGNE

-716 NPVSS
+716 SPVSS
-721 EPGTTSSSTVPSQ
+721 EPGTISSSTVPSQ
-734 TEPSSTQPSEP
+734 TEPSSTQSNEVPA
-745 PVSST
+745 SST

-755 PASTTPTEVLPSSE
+755 PVSTTPTEGLPSSE
-769 PPQESSTPP
+769 PPQESTTPP
-778 VIQNNATRRRS
+778 VIQNNAARRRS